1 MLNSCN
7 FAGRLVDE
15 PKFFEGDANRV
26 CFTLAVE
33 RDGPVRNAS
42 GKPTSDYLDFIGWKD
57 VADFVVSHFHKG
69 DLVQVANARAKV
81 RLYEDS
87 DGVKKRKTEFELD
100 KVYCLARSRGKEDVE
115 E

>member
-1 MLNSCN
+1 MLNSCC

-15 PKFFEGDANRV
+15 PKFFEGETNRV

-33 RDGPVRNAS
+33 RDVLQRD
-42 GKPTSDYLDFIGWKD
+42 GKPVSDYLDFVAWKET
-57 VADFVVSHFHKG
+57 ASFIATHFKKG
-69 DLVQVANARAKV
+69 DLMQVSNARAKV

-87 DGVKKRKTEFELD
+87 DGIKKRKTEFEID
-100 KVYCLARSRGKEDVE
+100 KVYCLARSRGREDVE